1 MKNAEC
7 NGNCWIAAGIAGVLV
22 LLFTWGVGDLSF
34 FAGLFL
40 GVIAT
45 LLLGALLVWLACSD
59 RPELFGDADSQTVT
73 DWAREAADSQPG
85 SLLVSGSLGP
95 EPALMTPPIPIV
107 AGAMS
112 PTRDAVQA
120 TPEAPAKAKAKAK
133 APVETSAETSAET
146 GTEAGAKPKAATRK
160 PKADAAPD
168 DLKRIKGIGP
178 KLSEWLH
185 ENGVTRYAQIAEWDR
200 AAIADYA
207 ERLGRMGGRIEADDW
222 VGQAKLLAAGGET
235 EFSHRVDDGE
245 VY

>member
-7 NGNCWIAAGIAGVLV
+7 NRNCWIVAGIAGVLV
-22 LLFTWGVGDLSF
+22 LLFTWGMGDLGF
-34 FAGLFL
+34 FGGLFL
-40 GVIAT
+40 GLVAGG
-45 LLLGALLVWLACSD
+45 LLGSLLVWLACND
-59 RPELFGDADSQTVT
+59 RPELFSDTDSQTVT

-95 EPALMTPPIPIV
+95 EPALMTMPIV
-107 AGAMS
+107 AGAMKAAEQ
-112 PTRDAVQA
+112 PAPAAAEAETKTPNKAGPAKAKDDADPVKA
-120 TPEAPAKAKAKAK
+120 KAAPAKAEQ
-133 APVETSAETSAET
+133 P
-146 GTEAGAKPKAATRK
+146 AATDT
-160 PKADAAPD
+160 PAD

-185 ENGVTRYAQIAEWDR
+185 ENGITRYAQIAAWD
-200 AAIADYA
+200 ADAVADYA

-222 VGQAKLLAAGGET
+222 VGQAKQLAEGGET

>member
-7 NGNCWIAAGIAGVLV
+7 NRNCWIVAGIAGVLV
-22 LLFTWGVGDLSF
+22 LLFTWGMGDLGF
-34 FAGLFL
+34 FGGLFL
-40 GVIAT
+40 GLVACG
-45 LLLGALLVWLACSD
+45 LLGSLLVWLACND
-59 RPELFGDADSQTVT
+59 RPELFSDTDSQTVT

-95 EPALMTPPIPIV
+95 EPALMTMPIV
-107 AGAMS
+107 AGAMKA
-112 PTRDAVQA
+112 TDEDAGAKAETA
-120 TPEAPAKAKAKAK
+120 TPAKVEPAKAPAKASVDAEPAKAKAAPARKASQ
-133 APVETSAETSAET
+133 P
-146 GTEAGAKPKAATRK
+146 AA
-160 PKADAAPD
+160 ADAPPD

-185 ENGVTRYAQIAEWDR
+185 ENGITRYAQIAAWD
-200 AAIADYA
+200 ADAVADYA

-222 VGQAKLLAAGGET
+222 VGQARQLAEGGET